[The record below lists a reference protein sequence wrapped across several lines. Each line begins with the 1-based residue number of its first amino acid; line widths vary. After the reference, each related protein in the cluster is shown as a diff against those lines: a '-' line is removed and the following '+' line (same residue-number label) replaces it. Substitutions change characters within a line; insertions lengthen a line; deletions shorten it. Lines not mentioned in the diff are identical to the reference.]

1 MAGVGGSQAPAK
13 PAAVSGP
20 GRYSQRT
27 DSAPKFRVPD
37 QAYGDNTELATQQAG
52 APMAR
57 TTPKYTSG
65 GSTPAAGGS
74 PAPELIGLGADT
86 TRPDEPVTAG
96 VDAGAGPGSEVLPGN
111 VQAPTGELT
120 NLIYSLSATDRTGQ
134 LAALG
139 LAAMRRGL

>member
-1 MAGVGGSQAPAK
+1 MAGVGGYQAPAK

-57 TTPKYTSG
+57 TTPQYRAGSSG
-65 GSTPAAGGS
+65 GSTPAAG
-74 PAPELIGLGADT
+74 APDILGLGADT